1 MKSAPT
7 IAFDYRPSRG
17 IAIVA
22 SVVLIAAAAA
32 PWFSGLPWSVQVVL
46 SLTALVVGIAAL
58 KRFTRAA
65 FRRIAYQASGWKLV
79 DVDAAEHAVDLM
91 AHTRLGSWLVL
102 DFRHARRRRF
112 RAVLGPDNVDAETR
126 RRLILLLARAEV
138 AQAG

>member
-7 IAFDYRPSRG
+7 IAFDFRPSRG
-17 IAIVA
+17 IAIAA
-22 SVVLIAAAAA
+22 SVVVMTAVMA
-32 PWFSGLPWSVQVVL
+32 PWFSGLHWSVALAL
-46 SLTALVVGIAAL
+46 STAALIIGVAAL
-58 KRFTRAA
+58 KRFTHTA

-79 DVDAAEHAVDLM
+79 DVDEAEHAVDLM

-102 DFRHARRRRF
+102 DFRQARSRRF

-126 RRLILLLARAEV
+126 RCLILLLARAEV

>member
-7 IAFDYRPSRG
+7 IAFDYCPSRG
-17 IAIVA
+17 IAIIT

-32 PWFSGLPWSVQVVL
+32 PWFCGLPWGARVAL
-46 SLTALVVGIAAL
+46 SLAALVIGIAAL
-58 KRFTRAA
+58 KRFMYGAY
-65 FRRIAYQASGWKLV
+65 RRIAYRGSGWKLV
-79 DVDAAEHAVDLM
+79 DVDEAEHAVDLM
-91 AHTRLGSWLVL
+91 SHTRLGSWLVL
-102 DFRHARRRRF
+102 DFRDARNRRF

>member
-17 IAIVA
+17 ITIVA
-22 SVVLIAAAAA
+22 SIVLIAAVAA
-32 PWFSGLPWSVQVVL
+32 PWLSGLPSSAGIAL
-46 SLTALVVGIAAL
+46 SLAALVVGIAAL
-58 KRFTRAA
+58 KRFTHAA
-65 FRRIAYQASGWKLV
+65 YRRIAYQASGWKLV
-79 DVDAAEHAVDLM
+79 DVDEAEHAVDLR

-102 DFRHARRRRF
+102 DFRNAGRRRF

>member
-7 IAFDYRPSRG
+7 IAFDYRPPRA
-17 IAIVA
+17 IAIVS
-22 SVVLIAAAAA
+22 SVVVIAAALA
-32 PWFSGLPWSVQVVL
+32 PWFSGLPWSARVAL
-46 SLTALVVGIAAL
+46 SLTALIVGVSAL
-58 KRFTRAA
+58 KRFTHAA

-79 DVDAAEHAVDLM
+79 DIDQAEHAVDLT
-91 AHTRLGSWLVL
+91 AHVRLGSWLVL
-102 DFRHARRRRF
+102 DFRSARDRRF

>member
-1 MKSAPT
+1 VKSAPT

-17 IAIVA
+17 IAIA
-22 SVVLIAAAAA
+22 ATVVVMAAVMA
-32 PWFSGLPWSVQVVL
+32 PWFTGLHWSVALAL
-46 SLTALVVGIAAL
+46 STAALIIGMAAL
-58 KRFTRAA
+58 KRFTHTA

-79 DVDAAEHAVDLM
+79 DADEVEYAVDLM
-91 AHTRLGSWLVL
+91 AHTRLGIWLVL
-102 DFRHARRRRF
+102 DFRQARDHRF